1 MQQVLTKSVSG
12 VTSTVS
18 RVVRPAEV
26 CERLGIGTSTLYA
39 MMAAGKFP
47 RPFVIFSGGRAV
59 GWHEQEV
66 EAWLQQRSSEAE
78 AGHE

>member
-1 MQQVLTKSVSG
+1 MQQTLINTSQGASSG
-12 VTSTVS
+12 SS

-66 EAWLQQRSSEAE
+66 EAWLLQRSGAAE
-78 AGHE
+78 ESA